1 MRTKGSGIPL
11 SGYMSDLNDVRRRYA
26 EEIRDVLKAR
36 FGIALSKPL
45 VDAFGKV
52 SREHFLGPG
61 PWVVRGI
68 KKNTWQSFT
77 WSCAPIF
84 FGVSKQF

>member
-1 MRTKGSGIPL
+1 
-11 SGYMSDLNDVRRRYA
+11 MSDLDAVRRRYA

-52 SREHFLGPG
+52 SREHFLGTGTMGGERNQEEYPSE
-61 PWVVRGI
+61 VFVLV
-68 KKNTWQSFT
+68 
-77 WSCAPIF
+77 A
-84 FGVSKQF
+84 